1 MELAEFPLGGPE
13 AGGFEWSGSAI
24 GRVDGDDD
32 VTALIVPRMP
42 HHVAPRR
49 SPVSPFLPPICPP
62 LSTLVLVPPLAWL
75 LLAQLLT
82 GQEERDFFIPPSLVF
97 PWEYKMSLRLAGRI
111 QV

>member
-1 MELAEFPLGGPE
+1 MELAEFPLGGSE

-49 SPVSPFLPPICPP
+49 SPFLPRFALSPSDLSILLFLP
-62 LSTLVLVPPLAWL
+62 LCSL
-75 LLAQLLT
+75 LHWPGWNTAYRT
-82 GQEERDFFIPPSLVF
+82 HRGERDFF
-97 PWEYKMSLRLAGRI
+97 Y
-111 QV
+111 